1 MRQLDIRTSLL
12 LAALLPVA
20 VISCLL
26 VGVFLVARSDDMEAS
41 YQQRMRLVA
50 RQLASASEYGL
61 FSGNTAQLQ
70 TVAKAAVLE
79 PDVRAVAVV
88 NVLQQVIASAGD
100 LNQLGALTYNASE
113 GQSFDASRR
122 LDIVGQPVFAA
133 SIALEDLF
141 QDNSPAVPASARQL
155 GQIRVAFSRQSVDVR
170 RHEMM
175 SLGAF
180 VGLLGLLFGVALA
193 AQLSRGAIRP
203 IMRLTKLI
211 DRIGQGE
218 FDAASELTM
227 TTPATDPMRRLQDNI
242 RLMAMRLASV
252 RQDLEQ
258 QVENATQALRL
269 KKEEAEQANL
279 AKSRFLAAASHD
291 LRQPTHALGMFVSRL
306 AQLPH
311 DPETQTLIGNLEASV
326 RAMQVLLDGLLDI
339 SRLEARAVQV
349 VPKPFAMASL
359 LHQLQQDLGPLAVA
373 KGLRLRVRSSPA
385 WVNSD
390 PVLLYRILLNLVSN
404 AIRYTERGGVLVA
417 CRLRES
423 GAKLQIQVWD
433 SGIGIS
439 EQHQQDVFK
448 EFFQVGNVA
457 RDRDKGMGL
466 GLSIVQRTAAL
477 LGHPLELV
485 SDLGTGTRV
494 SLTLQRVPALPDSS
508 PLLAPEPQVGDEL
521 AGARVLVIEDD
532 ALVRS
537 ALVGLLAGWG
547 LEVHEAS
554 GVMGALALVSGGL
567 RPNLLLSDY
576 RLQQGDDGISAV
588 AELRAALNHEV
599 PACLMSGDTD
609 ADLMLKAQAS
619 GLTLLHKP
627 VRPAKLRSLLRRLLA
642 DQPLAEDLR

>member
-1 MRQLDIRTSLL
+1 LKQLDIRASLL

-41 YQQRMRLVA
+41 YQQRVRLVA

-70 TVAKAAVLE
+70 AVAKAAVLE
-79 PDVRAVAVV
+79 PDVRAVVVV
-88 NVLQQVIASAGD
+88 NALQQVIASAGD
-100 LNQLGALTYNASE
+100 LPGLGALTYSANE
-113 GQSFDASRR
+113 GQSFDANRR
-122 LDIVGQPVFAA
+122 VDTVGQPVFAG
-133 SIALEDLF
+133 SIALDDLF
-141 QDNSPAVPASARQL
+141 QDLNLGAPAAARQL
-155 GQIRVAFSRQSVDVR
+155 GQIRVAFSRHSVDVR

-211 DRIGQGE
+211 DRIGQGD
-218 FDAASELTM
+218 FAAASELQL
-227 TTPATDPMRRLQDNI
+227 TTPPTDPMRRLQDNI

-252 RQDLEQ
+252 RQDLER
-258 QVENATQALRL
+258 QVDDATQALRQR
-269 KKEEAEQANL
+269 KDEAEHANR

-311 DPETQTLIGNLEASV
+311 DPETQELISNLEASV
-326 RAMQVLLDGLLDI
+326 RAMQNLLDGLLDI
-339 SRLEARAVQV
+339 SRLEAQAVQV
-349 VPKPFAMASL
+349 AVKPFPMASL
-359 LHQLQQDLGPLAVA
+359 IQQLQQDLAPIARA
-373 KGLRLRVRSSPA
+373 KGLHFRVRSCPQ
-385 WVNSD
+385 WVISD
-390 PVLLYRILLNLVSN
+390 AVLVYRILLNLVSN
-404 AIRYTERGGVLVA
+404 AIRYTARGGLLVA
-417 CRLRES
+417 CRPRES
-423 GAKLQIQVWD
+423 GTKLEVQVWD
-433 SGIGIS
+433 TGIGIS
-439 EQHQQDVFK
+439 PEHQQEVFK
-448 EFFQVGNVA
+448 EFYQVGNAA
-457 RDRDKGMGL
+457 RDREKGMGL
-466 GLSIVQRTAAL
+466 GLSIVQRTADLLNHPVAL
-477 LGHPLELV
+477 SSKLGF
-485 SDLGTGTRV
+485 GTRV
-494 SLTLQRVPALPDSS
+494 SLMLPIASGLSGTNPVVIPELQS
-508 PLLAPEPQVGDEL
+508 GDDL

-537 ALVGLLAGWG
+537 ALVGLLTGWG

-554 GVMGALALVSGGL
+554 GVMGALALVSSGL

-576 RLQQGDDGISAV
+576 RLQRGDDGISAI
-588 AELRAALNHEV
+588 ANLRSALNRKV

-609 ADLMLKAQAS
+609 AALMSKAQAS

>member
-1 MRQLDIRTSLL
+1 MRQLDIRASML

-26 VGVFLVARSDDMEAS
+26 VGVFLVARSDDMQTS
-41 YQQRMRLVA
+41 YQQRVRLVA

-61 FSGNTAQLQ
+61 FSGNTAQLHL
-70 TVAKAAVLE
+70 VAKAAMLE
-79 PDVRAVAVV
+79 PDVRAVVVV
-88 NVLQQVIASAGD
+88 NPLQQVIARAGD
-100 LNQLGALTYNASE
+100 LNSLGALNYSARE
-113 GQSFDASRR
+113 DQSFDATRR
-122 LDIVGQPVFAA
+122 VDTVGQPVFAGA
-133 SIALEDLF
+133 IELDDLF
-141 QDNSPAVPASARQL
+141 QDLTLGTNASPKQL
-155 GQIRVAFSRQSVDVR
+155 GQIRVVFSRQSVDAR
-170 RHEMM
+170 RSDMIW
-175 SLGAF
+175 LGAF

-218 FDAASELTM
+218 FGAASELQM
-227 TTPATDPMRRLQDNI
+227 TTPPTDPMRRLQDNI
-242 RLMAMRLASV
+242 RLMAMRLATV

-258 QVENATQALRL
+258 QVDDATQALRL
-269 KKEEAEQANL
+269 KKEEAEQANQ

-311 DPETQTLIGNLEASV
+311 DTETQTLIGNLEASV
-326 RAMQVLLDGLLDI
+326 QAMQILMDGLLDI
-339 SRLEARAVQV
+339 SRLEAQAVQV
-349 VPKPFAMASL
+349 ALKPFPVASL
-359 LHQLQQDLGPLAVA
+359 LHQLQQDLGPMAGGR
-373 KGLRLRVRSSPA
+373 GLQLRVRGCPH
-385 WVNSD
+385 WVMSD
-390 PVLLYRILLNLVSN
+390 SVLLYRILLNLVIN

-417 CRLRES
+417 CRSCES
-423 GAKLQIQVWD
+423 GTKLQIQVWD

-439 EQHQQDVFK
+439 QQHQKDVFK
-448 EFFQVGNVA
+448 EFFQIGNVA

-485 SDLGTGTRV
+485 SDLGVGTRV
-494 SLTLQRVPALPDSS
+494 SLTLPKVPGKLGNAPWVT
-508 PLLAPEPQVGDEL
+508 PEPQLGDEL

-532 ALVRS
+532 VLVRS
-537 ALVGLLAGWG
+537 ALVGLLTGWG

-554 GVMGALALVSGGL
+554 GVMGALALVSDGL

-576 RLQQGDDGISAV
+576 RLQQGDDGISAI
-588 AELRAALNHEV
+588 ADLRSALNHKV

-609 ADLMLKAQAS
+609 ANLMLKAQTS

-627 VRPAKLRSLLRRLLA
+627 VRPAKLRSLLRRLLSG
-642 DQPLAEDLR
+642 QPLEVDLR

>member
-41 YQQRMRLVA
+41 FQQRVRLVA

-70 TVAKAAVLE
+70 AVAKAAVLE
-79 PDVRAVAVV
+79 SDVRAVAVV
-88 NVLQQVIASAGD
+88 NAQQQVIASAGD
-100 LNQLGALTYNASE
+100 ITGLGTLTYSASE
-113 GQSFDASRR
+113 GQSFDATRR
-122 LDIVGQPVFAA
+122 VDTVGQPVFAG
-133 SIALEDLF
+133 SIALDDLF
-141 QDNSPAVPASARQL
+141 QDLNPVAAASARQL

-349 VPKPFAMASL
+349 APKPFAMASL

-404 AIRYTERGGVLVA
+404 AIRYTDRGGVLVA

-466 GLSIVQRTAAL
+466 GLSIVKRTTAL

-485 SDLGTGTRV
+485 SELGAGTRV
-494 SLTLQRVPALPDSS
+494 SVTLPRVPALPDSS
-508 PLLAPEPQVGDEL
+508 PVLAPEPQLGDEL

-588 AELRAALNHEV
+588 AELRAALNHKV

-609 ADLMLKAQAS
+609 AALMLKAQAS